1 MKTKEILK
9 EWRSFLLEG
18 TSKRFKK
25 DHIGKKVI
33 VKDCCGTCHEKFDN
47 IPKTGKLEGKLEV
60 VNLPDRDGVNFVL
73 VSVDNKKGKHF
84 PECCVNLKNEKS

>member
-18 TSKRFKK
+18 TSKKFTK
-25 DHIGKKVI
+25 DQEGEKVI
-33 VKDCCGTCHEKFDN
+33 VEDCCGTCYEKFDN
-47 IPKTGKLEGKLEV
+47 VPETGQLEGTLEV
-60 VNLPDRDGVNFVL
+60 IDLPDRDGINFVL

-84 PECCVNLKNEKS
+84 PECCVDLK